1 MVSTFIN
8 GFASFTGFLALSP
21 TSRLSY
27 PVEDVTPPE
36 KLQGRKRL
44 KNGCASHRR
53 TEFRMTAC
61 EDLTEGAG
69 HVALPDAIA
78 RKYPNSPTEWGWQ
91 FVFPA
96 TGRYFDREAQIERR
110 HHLQETVI
118 QKAVRNA
125 ARRAGITKQPLAT
138 VCVTVSQHIS
148 GKAGTTF
155 ERYRSFWVIA
165 MSPQRRFP
173 RTSSTGI
180 GWV

>member
-125 ARRAGITKQPLAT
+125 ARRAGITKHATCHSLRNSLAT
-138 VCVTVSQHIS
+138 HLLESGYDIRTVQELTTACPNRAS
-148 GKAGTTF
+148 GQRMRH
-155 ERYRSFWVIA
+155 ERSN
-165 MSPQRRFP
+165 
-173 RTSSTGI
+173 
-180 GWV
+180 